1 LLIRDQS
8 AFATAGE
15 FDSNAKETT
24 MTRKTPLW
32 RLLAVAGAASLV
44 LAACGGDDDG
54 TAVDEEAPPTEE
66 EADDEE
72 APAVDF
78 EAQLHLGT
86 LLPQTGNLAFLGP
99 PEFAGV
105 DLAIID
111 INEAGGV
118 GGNDVTV
125 SHTDSGDQTTDIASQ
140 SVDRLLGEGVSAII
154 GAAASGVSFT
164 VIDQITQSGVIQ
176 FSPANTSPAFTDY
189 DDDGL
194 YFRTAPSDALQGRV
208 LGDLIIEDGHL
219 DVAIMALQDA
229 YGEGLE
235 ATTRQAI
242 EEGGGTV
249 VESIIYDPQAASFT
263 AEVSQIAAAD
273 PEALALIGFDET
285 LTILPELATQGI
297 GPQDIPVYF
306 VDGNLSNYGDDLP
319 AGFLEGNKGTLPGEP
334 TGEEFQQQLLEVD
347 PDLNDFSYAAE
358 SYDATVLLALS
369 AIAAQS
375 VEPRDMANQL
385 VGISGDPGTQC
396 TSFAECKEL
405 LEAGEEINYMGVSG
419 PVSFTDAGD
428 PGEAT
433 IGIYEYDENN
443 EYFNLEYRAGAM

>member
-1 LLIRDQS
+1 
-8 AFATAGE
+8 
-15 FDSNAKETT
+15 

-44 LAACGGDDDG
+44 LAACGGDDPED
-54 TAVDEEAPPTEE
+54 
-66 EADDEE
+66 E
-72 APAVDF
+72 APADDAPEEEETDEGTATGF
-78 EAQLHLGT
+78 EGQLHLGT

-105 DLAIID
+105 DLAILD

-125 SHTDSGDQTTDIASQ
+125 THTDSGDQTTDIASQ
-140 SVDRLLGEGVSAII
+140 SVDRLLSEGAAAII

-208 LGDLIIEDGHL
+208 LGDLIIEDGYL

-235 ATTRQAI
+235 ETTRLAV

-263 AEVSQIAAAD
+263 AEVSQIAAAA

-285 LTILPELATQGI
+285 LTILPELATQGV
-297 GPQDIPVYF
+297 GPQDIAIYF

-319 AGFLEGNKGTLPGEP
+319 GGFLEGNKGTLPGEP
-334 TGEEFQQQLLEVD
+334 TAEEFQQRLLEVD
-347 PDLNDFSYAAE
+347 PELNDFSYAGE
-358 SYDATVLLALS
+358 SYDAAILLALG

-375 VEPRDMANQL
+375 VESRAIADVL
-385 VGISGDPGTQC
+385 VGITNSPGTDC
-396 TSFAECKEL
+396 TTFAECKEL
-405 LEAGEEINYMGVSG
+405 LEAGEEINYNGISG
-419 PVSFTDAGD
+419 PIAFTDAGD

-443 EYFNLEYRAGAM
+443 EYFNLEYRAGAME